1 MAHNA
6 RRSVVLRVS
15 PNTGS
20 ALRGRR
26 ITLASIRDGPVAK
39 LHTPRFNPTTWFAI
53 ASIPMIVGAAFF
65 TIAASEVQIE
75 KSHPVLIDNVWC
87 RLGILLLALG
97 GVAAVFG
104 VIGGLA
110 RWRDES
116 ITPFKLSLDGAECVQ
131 FRPNFNDHQVRVNL
145 TNKSPLGVVDV
156 RLKIRDRDPGGYSHY
171 LAQMHDANGVL
182 SLGGDDLA
190 PGDSLFVDVAS
201 TRAGASD
208 FAFSFAA
215 PHLWGQEVNSVP
227 LHTFTLVVRGR
238 FEETRRSV
246 KAGRGR
252 FQLTFTPEAGSPLV
266 LSQID

>member
-1 MAHNA
+1 LTLFPA
-6 RRSVVLRVS
+6 R
-15 PNTGS
+15 
-20 ALRGRR
+20 
-26 ITLASIRDGPVAK
+26 
-39 LHTPRFNPTTWFAI
+39 NP
-53 ASIPMIVGAAFF
+53 
-65 TIAASEVQIE
+65 
-75 KSHPVLIDNVWC
+75 
-87 RLGILLLALG
+87 
-97 GVAAVFG
+97 AV
-104 VIGGLA
+104 A
-110 RWRDES
+110 RWRDEG
-116 ITPFKLSLDGAECVQ
+116 ITPFKLSLNGAECVQ

-156 RLKIRDRDPGGYSHY
+156 RVKIRDLDPGGYSHY

-215 PHLWGQEVNSVP
+215 PHLWGLEVNSVP
-227 LHTFTLVVRGR
+227 LHTFTLVARGR

-252 FQLTFTPEAGSPLV
+252 FQLTFAPGAGSPLV